1 MAAISIIVPCH
12 NVAAYLPKCLD
23 SLINQT
29 FRDIDIVTINNA
41 STDDSLVILKKY
53 AARDSRIKVLD
64 TEIAGLAHAR
74 NIGLDNSDSEY
85 VMFCDSDDWYSLEMC
100 EIMYEAVTKSGADV
114 ACCHAFLED
123 DEGLSPEEKR
133 VRHDNEYYCQK
144 MTGKH
149 KLNSKLIL
157 KTNVMVW
164 NKIWRRDL
172 LKKHGLRF
180 PEIKIHEDDCFWYMY
195 TLNAKTIYYVNRQL
209 YHYLLRPNSIMSR
222 LTDKNNPQNKIKLEI
237 AENVLDF
244 AMRRQPVPWSIKK
257 LVLEI
262 FLDETRKTVPFLS
275 ETELREYCESLNR
288 RIAEKLQVP
297 CRFVP
302 MCGTITNLYTG
313 HTEMELLWKQIQ
325 LKAHY
330 IANRLT
336 GKKISDRLR
345 FKIEENTARMEY
357 TKKLRG

>member
-1 MAAISIIVPCH
+1 
-12 NVAAYLPKCLD
+12 
-23 SLINQT
+23 
-29 FRDIDIVTINNA
+29 
-41 STDDSLVILKKY
+41 
-53 AARDSRIKVLD
+53 
-64 TEIAGLAHAR
+64 
-74 NIGLDNSDSEY
+74 
-85 VMFCDSDDWYSLEMC
+85 
-100 EIMYEAVTKSGADV
+100 
-114 ACCHAFLED
+114 
-123 DEGLSPEEKR
+123 
-133 VRHDNEYYCQK
+133 
-144 MTGKH
+144 
-149 KLNSKLIL
+149 
-157 KTNVMVW
+157 
-164 NKIWRRDL
+164 
-172 LKKHGLRF
+172 
-180 PEIKIHEDDCFWYMY
+180 MY